1 MPKAKSTSRSKKK
14 SSTSLKPKRRASPSA
29 SRRTSHRTDSSAGA
43 GRQASLTPTPAHFE
57 APIRP
62 TPPQPPPPPAPLPNN
77 LEELALEERSFLHDL
92 ANPLAISAGMIEA
105 LLEAVS
111 REGQLNPA
119 QLRQL
124 NKARE
129 ALHRLGDLL
138 NVRRKRVVEIQDHVR
153 EVPHA

>member
-1 MPKAKSTSRSKKK
+1 MPKAKSTSRSQKK
-14 SSTSLKPKRRASPSA
+14 SSKLKKPVRRAKSGKSPRV
-29 SRRTSHRTDSSAGA
+29 RRQSLQTSTSS
-43 GRQASLTPTPAHFE
+43 SKNPTE
-57 APIRP
+57 APTAAP
-62 TPPQPPPPPAPLPNN
+62 TAAPIQPKAPPPPPAPLPNN
-77 LEELALEERSFLHDL
+77 LVELALEERSFLHDL

-138 NVRRKRVVEIQDHVR
+138 NVRRKRIVEIQDHVR

>member
-1 MPKAKSTSRSKKK
+1 MPKAKSTSRSQKKTSK
-14 SSTSLKPKRRASPSA
+14 LKAPQRRSGIIKRTSSSARAGERASLS
-29 SRRTSHRTDSSAGA
+29 
-43 GRQASLTPTPAHFE
+43 PTPVQLE

-62 TPPQPPPPPAPLPNN
+62 TPPPPPPAPLPNN
-77 LEELALEERSFLHDL
+77 LVELALEERSFLHDL

-138 NVRRKRVVEIQDHVR
+138 NVRRKRIVEIQDHVR
-153 EVPHA
+153 EVPHT